1 MGRGGD
7 TEDSIKSRLSEDVL
21 LRPLPLPLSLDLLV
35 LGGGDEL
42 TLPVDVLVGLHGAV
56 DDATMSSSLQDIL
69 TFLSFSI

>member
-7 TEDSIKSRLSEDVL
+7 TEDSIKSRFSEDVL
-21 LRPLPLPLSLDLLV
+21 LRPLPLSLDLLV

-42 TLPVDVLVGLHGAV
+42 ILPVDVLVGLHGGV
-56 DDATMSSSLQDIL
+56 DDATLSSSLQDIL

>member
-7 TEDSIKSRLSEDVL
+7 TEDSIKSRFSEDVL
-21 LRPLPLPLSLDLLV
+21 LRPLPLPLDLLV